1 MLNPETTFKLLQN
14 EQELILRALESWNT
28 KLELALPTVHP
39 DNKDRLIGELDR
51 MAFLLNKL
59 QTGKLYV
66 NYDLILLKRIC
77 SSTRRCGLCA
87 SCLYTGFIVIRVSY
101 DDVRRHSQL
110 NACRKV

>member
-51 MAFLLNKL
+51 MAFLLNKI

-66 NYDLILLKRIC
+66 NYD
-77 SSTRRCGLCA
+77 
-87 SCLYTGFIVIRVSY
+87 
-101 DDVRRHSQL
+101 
-110 NACRKV
+110 